1 MTATALP
8 RVMIASDDAFELATM
23 SAALRLH
30 GVNVVGEASNKL
42 IAENTFRSLHP
53 EVLIIDLMFASGD
66 AVGIIDELRKANPE
80 LGVVLMTA
88 CPDLRLLGVSEKT
101 LPQGVQIVLK
111 RSVADLAVL
120 SFAIAQSL
128 ESSSI
133 NSSAQWVRAHAS
145 LHENA
150 FLTVLSD
157 FTDIQVYGQEHIR
170 KFGSKLAVAKEYNL
184 IGSEIITVYVDDMN
198 SHLEPFEQEV
208 DFCIHAGWG
217 YDSSNES
224 SFTEEQ
230 ALKVI
235 STLVALIN

>member
-157 FTDIQVYGQEHIR
+157 FTDIQVATLR
-170 KFGSKLAVAKEYNL
+170 LVAQGLSN
-184 IGSEIITVYVDDMN
+184 SEIAKVRFV
-198 SHLEPFEQEV
+198 SEKSVEQIV
-208 DFCIHAGWG
+208 ARIAQH
-217 YDSSNES
+217 
-224 SFTEEQ
+224 
-230 ALKVI
+230 LKVTPDRSKNLRVVI
-235 STLVALIN
+235 TGEYFKWIGAPRHI

>member
-1 MTATALP
+1 MIATALP

-42 IAENTFRSLHP
+42 IAENTFRSLQP
-53 EVLIIDLMFASGD
+53 EVLIIDLTFADTD
-66 AVGIIDELRKANPE
+66 AVGIIDELRKIDLK

-101 LPQGVQIVLK
+101 LPHGVQIVLK
-111 RSVADLAVL
+111 RSVADLSVL
-120 SFAIAQSL
+120 SFAITQSL
-128 ESSSI
+128 ESSSM

-157 FTDIQVYGQEHIR
+157 FTDIQVATLR
-170 KFGSKLAVAKEYNL
+170 LVAQGLSN
-184 IGSEIITVYVDDMN
+184 SEIAKVRFVSEKSVEQIVARIAQHLMVTPDRSKNLRVVITGEYFKWIGAPR
-198 SHLEPFEQEV
+198 H
-208 DFCIHAGWG
+208 I
-217 YDSSNES
+217 
-224 SFTEEQ
+224 
-230 ALKVI
+230 
-235 STLVALIN
+235 

>member
-8 RVMIASDDAFELATM
+8 RVMIASDDAFELATT

-42 IAENTFRSLHP
+42 IAENTFRSLKP
-53 EVLIIDLMFASGD
+53 EVLIIDLAFVSGD
-66 AVGIIDELRKANPE
+66 AVGIIDELRKANPN

-101 LPQGVQIVLK
+101 LPKGVQIVLK

-120 SFAIAQSL
+120 SFAITQSL
-128 ESSSI
+128 ESSSM
-133 NSSAQWVRAHAS
+133 NSCAQWVRAHAS

-157 FTDIQVYGQEHIR
+157 FTDIQVATLR
-170 KFGSKLAVAKEYNL
+170 LVAQGLSN
-184 IGSEIITVYVDDMN
+184 SEIAKVRFV
-198 SHLEPFEQEV
+198 SEKSVEQIV
-208 DFCIHAGWG
+208 ARIAQH
-217 YDSSNES
+217 
-224 SFTEEQ
+224 
-230 ALKVI
+230 LKVTPDRSKNLRVVI
-235 STLVALIN
+235 TGEYFKWIGAPRHI

>member
-120 SFAIAQSL
+120 SFAITQSL
-128 ESSSI
+128 ESSST

-157 FTDIQVYGQEHIR
+157 FTDIQVATLR
-170 KFGSKLAVAKEYNL
+170 LVAQGLSN
-184 IGSEIITVYVDDMN
+184 SEIAKVRFV
-198 SHLEPFEQEV
+198 SEKSVEQIV
-208 DFCIHAGWG
+208 ARIAQH
-217 YDSSNES
+217 
-224 SFTEEQ
+224 
-230 ALKVI
+230 LKVTPDRSKNLRVVI
-235 STLVALIN
+235 TGEYFKWIGAPRHI

>member
-30 GVNVVGEASNKL
+30 GVNIVGEASNKL

-53 EVLIIDLMFASGD
+53 EVLIIDLMLASGD

-157 FTDIQVYGQEHIR
+157 FTDIQVATLR
-170 KFGSKLAVAKEYNL
+170 LVAQGLSN
-184 IGSEIITVYVDDMN
+184 SEIAKVRFV
-198 SHLEPFEQEV
+198 SEKSVEQIV
-208 DFCIHAGWG
+208 ARIAQH
-217 YDSSNES
+217 
-224 SFTEEQ
+224 
-230 ALKVI
+230 LKVTPDRSKNLRVVI
-235 STLVALIN
+235 TGEYFKWIGAPRHI

>member
-30 GVNVVGEASNKL
+30 GVNIVGEASNKL

-66 AVGIIDELRKANPE
+66 AIGIIDELRKANPK

-101 LPQGVQIVLK
+101 LTHGVQIVLK

-120 SFAIAQSL
+120 SFAITQSL
-128 ESSSI
+128 ETSSI

-157 FTDIQVYGQEHIR
+157 FTDIQVATLR
-170 KFGSKLAVAKEYNL
+170 LVAQGLSN
-184 IGSEIITVYVDDMN
+184 SEIAKVRFV
-198 SHLEPFEQEV
+198 SEKSVEQIV
-208 DFCIHAGWG
+208 ARIAQH
-217 YDSSNES
+217 
-224 SFTEEQ
+224 
-230 ALKVI
+230 LKVTPDRSKNLRVVI
-235 STLVALIN
+235 TGEYFKWIGAPRHI

>member
-42 IAENTFRSLHP
+42 IAENTFRSLQP

-66 AVGIIDELRKANPE
+66 AVGIIDELRKANPK
-80 LGVVLMTA
+80 LCLVLMTA

-101 LPQGVQIVLK
+101 LPKGVQIVLK

-120 SFAIAQSL
+120 SFAITQSL

-157 FTDIQVYGQEHIR
+157 FTDIQVATLR
-170 KFGSKLAVAKEYNL
+170 LVAQGLSN
-184 IGSEIITVYVDDMN
+184 SEIAKVRFVSEKSVEQIVARIAQHLMVTPDRSKNLRVVITGEYFKWIGAPR
-198 SHLEPFEQEV
+198 H
-208 DFCIHAGWG
+208 I
-217 YDSSNES
+217 
-224 SFTEEQ
+224 
-230 ALKVI
+230 
-235 STLVALIN
+235 

>member
-1 MTATALP
+1 MTAMALP

-42 IAENTFRSLHP
+42 IAENTFRSLKP
-53 EVLIIDLMFASGD
+53 EVLIIDLAFVSGD
-66 AVGIIDELRKANPE
+66 AVGIIDELRKANPK

-101 LPQGVQIVLK
+101 LPKGVQIVLK

-120 SFAIAQSL
+120 SFAITQSL
-128 ESSSI
+128 ESSSM
-133 NSSAQWVRAHAS
+133 NSCAQWVRAHAS

-157 FTDIQVYGQEHIR
+157 FTDIQVATLR
-170 KFGSKLAVAKEYNL
+170 LVAQGLSN
-184 IGSEIITVYVDDMN
+184 SEIAKVRFV
-198 SHLEPFEQEV
+198 SEKSVEQIV
-208 DFCIHAGWG
+208 ARIAQH
-217 YDSSNES
+217 
-224 SFTEEQ
+224 
-230 ALKVI
+230 LKVTPDRSKNLRVVI
-235 STLVALIN
+235 TGEYFKWIGAPRHI

>member
-53 EVLIIDLMFASGD
+53 EVLIIDLIFANGD
-66 AVGIIDELRKANPE
+66 AIALIDELRKANPE

-101 LPQGVQIVLK
+101 LPHGVQIVLK
-111 RSVADLAVL
+111 RSVADLSVL
-120 SFAIAQSL
+120 SFAITQSL

-157 FTDIQVYGQEHIR
+157 FTDIQVATLR
-170 KFGSKLAVAKEYNL
+170 LVAQGLSN
-184 IGSEIITVYVDDMN
+184 SEIAKVRFV
-198 SHLEPFEQEV
+198 SEKSVEQIV
-208 DFCIHAGWG
+208 ARIAQH
-217 YDSSNES
+217 
-224 SFTEEQ
+224 
-230 ALKVI
+230 LKVTPDRSKNLRVVI
-235 STLVALIN
+235 TGEYFKWIGAPRHI

>member
-42 IAENTFRSLHP
+42 IAENTFRSLQP
-53 EVLIIDLMFASGD
+53 EVLIIDLMFASGN
-66 AVGIIDELRKANPE
+66 AVGIIDELRKANAK
-80 LGVVLMTA
+80 LGVVLMTS

-101 LPQGVQIVLK
+101 LPKGVQIVLK

-120 SFAIAQSL
+120 SFAITQSL

-157 FTDIQVYGQEHIR
+157 FTDIQVATLR
-170 KFGSKLAVAKEYNL
+170 LVAQGLSN
-184 IGSEIITVYVDDMN
+184 SEIAKVRFV
-198 SHLEPFEQEV
+198 SEKSVEQIV
-208 DFCIHAGWG
+208 ARIAQH
-217 YDSSNES
+217 
-224 SFTEEQ
+224 
-230 ALKVI
+230 LKVTPDRSKNLRVVI
-235 STLVALIN
+235 TGEYFKWIGAPRHI